1 MLGGRVQRRGGLR
14 LAGIAV
20 TASVLADP
28 QRKQYAIRARW
39 IGNGVYVK
47 ADKLPEPFGKLHPVA
62 VWRPSP

>member
-1 MLGGRVQRRGGLR
+1 M
-14 LAGIAV
+14 